1 MLNFDSIKEMLNFV
15 SKIEMFNFV
24 SIKEK
29 FNFVSKI
36 EMFNFVNIKKVE
48 FCQHKRKC

>member
-1 MLNFDSIKEMLNFV
+1 MLNFV

>member
-1 MLNFDSIKEMLNFV
+1 MLNFV

-48 FCQHKRKC
+48 FCQHERKC

>member
-1 MLNFDSIKEMLNFV
+1 MLNFV

-24 SIKEK
+24 SIKKK

-48 FCQHKRKC
+48 FCQHERKC